1 LRIKEVLK
9 IKKLHKDAKIP
20 SYAHD
25 KDSGMDLYAIE
36 DNLIYPNECKAIKTG
51 LSIELPENTEA
62 QIRPKSGIALNHS
75 VTVLNTPGTV
85 DENYRGEI
93 IVLLINHG
101 IDTYF
106 IEKGKKIAQMIICP
120 VIRVDIE
127 ELKDLSDTSR
137 GSGGFGST
145 GLD

>member
-1 LRIKEVLK
+1 MKIQEMLY
-9 IKKLHKDAKIP
+9 IKKLHEDAKIP

-51 LSIELPENTEA
+51 LSIELSEGVEA

-85 DENYRGEI
+85 DESYRGEI

-101 IDTYF
+101 CDTYF
-106 IEKGKKIAQMIICP
+106 IEKGKKIAQMVICP
-120 VIRVDIE
+120 VIRVDIK

-137 GSGGFGST
+137 GFGGFGST
-145 GLD
+145 GLN